1 MNYALIKN
9 GVCEN
14 IIEANQDFI
23 EKIRSEWDEI
33 VPAAGTMAEKKA
45 TWNGKE
51 FIRIISSPAVEVNT
65 DPLTA
70 ISAKVDELT
79 AKVDELTAKVDAV
92 LVSTGTVTK

>member
-45 TWNGKE
+45 TWDGKE
-51 FIRIISSPAVEVNT
+51 FIRIISSPADEVNT

-70 ISAKVDELT
+70 IST
-79 AKVDELTAKVDAV
+79 KVDELTAKVDAL
-92 LVSTGTVTK
+92 LVSTGAVTK

>member
-45 TWNGKE
+45 TWDGKE
-51 FIRIISSPAVEVNT
+51 FIRIISSPAAEVNT

-79 AKVDELTAKVDAV
+79 AKVDAL
-92 LVSTGTVTK
+92 LVSTGAVM

>member
-45 TWNGKE
+45 TWDGKE

-79 AKVDELTAKVDAV
+79 AKVDAV
-92 LVSTGTVTK
+92 LVSTGAVTK

>member
-45 TWNGKE
+45 TWDGKE

-70 ISAKVDELT
+70 ISAKID
-79 AKVDELTAKVDAV
+79 KLTAKVDAM

>member
-45 TWNGKE
+45 TWDGKE

-70 ISAKVDELT
+70 ISAKVD
-79 AKVDELTAKVDAV
+79 KLTAKVDAV
-92 LVSTGTVTK
+92 LVSTGAVIKVGT

>member
-1 MNYALIKN
+1 MMNYALIKN

-45 TWNGKE
+45 TWDGKE

-79 AKVDELTAKVDAV
+79 AKVDAL
-92 LVSTGTVTK
+92 LVSTGAVIK

>member
-14 IIEANQDFI
+14 VIEANQDFI

-45 TWNGKE
+45 TWDGKE
-51 FIRIISSPAVEVNT
+51 FIRIISSPADEVNT

-70 ISAKVDELT
+70 ISAKI
-79 AKVDELTAKVDAV
+79 DELTAKVDAL
-92 LVSTGTVTK
+92 LVSTGTGLIR

>member
-45 TWNGKE
+45 TWDGKE

-79 AKVDELTAKVDAV
+79 AKVDAL
-92 LVSTGTVTK
+92 LVSTGTVIK

>member
-45 TWNGKE
+45 TWDGKE
-51 FIRIISSPAVEVNT
+51 FIRIISSPADEVNT

-70 ISAKVDELT
+70 ISAKVDKLT
-79 AKVDELTAKVDAV
+79 AKVAAL
-92 LVSTGTVTK
+92 LVSTGTVIK